1 MVTAGLRPQSGSLTG
16 SVMVQSVTGLH
27 RYRLGVLPAMAL
39 MLSGCGG
46 TPLAITEM
54 SAALSAELAAAS
66 ADAGAPV
73 ALGAGFKPAV
83 ARAVETNAGY
93 RAALAQE
100 REAASRVGVAES
112 ARRPQLNADAN
123 LGGVREFDSDGETI
137 LGLTAGISL
146 SQLVF
151 DGGESVATINR
162 STAEVLGARAERK
175 ARANDLAL
183 DIARSW
189 IDVWQFAERL
199 RLLRTRTEE
208 MDTLVS
214 QIERMATTGMLDRAA
229 LDSARRQIVDIQL
242 EETRLQSDLA
252 DAQVRFR
259 RHFRQAPG
267 RLSRP
272 ADMLTPAAARTQARA
287 WQNAPSLE
295 ARAASVI
302 AARHAVEEA
311 EAAFSPRIRLQTGLR
326 TPMDRAD
333 PASGNLGL
341 GFDYS
346 VLDGGRR
353 VNQLQASIARR
364 AAEEEQ
370 LREAQTTLE
379 AELEAAVARLSGL
392 ARSMPLVA
400 EQIAL
405 SESEAETA
413 RSQIAT
419 GQSTLRQLVEA
430 EIQNYRA
437 RDRQIAMQ
445 AERQILLLTI
455 AAQTGALAE
464 IIGIDADQH
473 ISASD

>member
-1 MVTAGLRPQSGSLTG
+1 MSNVGLEMQSEGLAGSM
-16 SVMVQSVTGLH
+16 MVQTVAGLH
-27 RYRLGVLPAMAL
+27 RYRLGLVSAAAL
-39 MLSGCGG
+39 ALSGCGG
-46 TPLAITEM
+46 TPVAITEM
-54 SAALSAELAAAS
+54 SAALTAELVATS
-66 ADAGAPV
+66 VDAGAPV

-93 RAALAQE
+93 RAALALE

-112 ARRPQLNADAN
+112 ARRPQLSAEAN
-123 LGGVREFDSDGETI
+123 LGGVREFGSDGETI
-137 LGLTAGISL
+137 TGITAGISL

-151 DGGESVATINR
+151 DGGESVAVINR
-162 STAEVLGARAERK
+162 STAEALGARAERA
-175 ARANDLAL
+175 ARANELAL
-183 DIARSW
+183 DVARSW
-189 IDVWQFAERL
+189 IDAWQYEERL

-208 MDTLVS
+208 MDTLLG

-229 LDSARRQIVDIQL
+229 LDSARRQIVDIEL

-267 RLSRP
+267 GLSRP
-272 ADMLTPAAARTQARA
+272 VDILTPAAARAQARA
-287 WQNAPSLE
+287 WQNAPGLE

-326 TPMDRAD
+326 TPMDTAD
-333 PASGNLGL
+333 PASGNFGL

-346 VLDGGRR
+346 MLDGGRR

-364 AAEEEQ
+364 VAVEEQ

-379 AELEAAVARLSGL
+379 AELEAALARLSGIE
-392 ARSMPLVA
+392 RSMPLVD
-400 EQIAL
+400 EQIRL
-405 SESEAETA
+405 SESEAATA
-413 RSQIAT
+413 RSQITT
-419 GQSTLRQLVEA
+419 GQSNLRQLVEA

-437 RDRQIAMQ
+437 RDRQIALQ
-445 AERQILLLTI
+445 AERQMLLLTI
-455 AAQTGALAE
+455 TAQTGALAE
-464 IIGIDADQH
+464 IIGIDTDEQA
-473 ISASD
+473 AVGE

>member
-1 MVTAGLRPQSGSLTG
+1 MSNVGLEMQSEGLAGSM
-16 SVMVQSVTGLH
+16 MVQTVAGLH
-27 RYRLGVLPAMAL
+27 RYRLGLVSAAAL
-39 MLSGCGG
+39 ALSGCGG
-46 TPLAITEM
+46 TPVAITEM
-54 SAALSAELAAAS
+54 SAALTAELVATS
-66 ADAGAPV
+66 VDAGAPV

-93 RAALAQE
+93 RAALALE

-112 ARRPQLNADAN
+112 ARRPQLSAEAN
-123 LGGVREFDSDGETI
+123 LGGVREFGSDGETI
-137 LGLTAGISL
+137 TGITAGISL

-151 DGGESVATINR
+151 DGGESVAVINR
-162 STAEVLGARAERK
+162 STAEALGARAERA
-175 ARANDLAL
+175 ARANELAL
-183 DIARSW
+183 DVARSW
-189 IDVWQFAERL
+189 IDAWQYEERL

-208 MDTLVS
+208 MDTLLG

-229 LDSARRQIVDIQL
+229 LDSARRQIVDIEL

-267 RLSRP
+267 GLSRP
-272 ADMLTPAAARTQARA
+272 VDILTPTAARAQARA
-287 WQNAPSLE
+287 WQNAPGLE

-326 TPMDRAD
+326 TPMDTAD
-333 PASGNLGL
+333 PASGNFGL

-364 AAEEEQ
+364 VAVEEQ

-379 AELEAAVARLSGL
+379 AELEAALARLSGIE
-392 ARSMPLVA
+392 RSMPLVD
-400 EQIAL
+400 EQIRL
-405 SESEAETA
+405 SESEAATA
-413 RSQIAT
+413 RSQITT
-419 GQSTLRQLVEA
+419 GQSNLRQLVEA

-437 RDRQIAMQ
+437 RDRQIALQ
-445 AERQILLLTI
+445 AERQMLLLTI
-455 AAQTGALAE
+455 TAQTGALAE
-464 IIGIDADQH
+464 IIGIDTDEQA
-473 ISASD
+473 AVGE